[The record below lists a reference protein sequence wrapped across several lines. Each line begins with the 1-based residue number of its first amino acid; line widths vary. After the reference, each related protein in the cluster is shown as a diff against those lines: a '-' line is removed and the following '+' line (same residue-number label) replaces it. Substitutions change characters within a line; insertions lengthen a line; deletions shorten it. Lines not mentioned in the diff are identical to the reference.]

1 MEIKMS
7 RLASQH
13 INLRKLA
20 DKLWASMGRE
30 WLTPYPGRPVDV
42 ADVVELLRKERL
54 EMSDWDFRQRY
65 ARWL

>member
-1 MEIKMS
+1 MA
-7 RLASQH
+7 RLASRH

-20 DKLWASMGRE
+20 NKLWASMARD
-30 WLTPYPGRPVDV
+30 WTKLYANVPTDV
-42 ADVVELLRKERL
+42 ADVVELLRRERL